1 MKLDADTLRAE
12 AEAHRARLQSPLWTD
27 DRGRRDD
34 SWTTK
39 LAQEARP
46 STMPHE
52 DAAPHDRFVQQLPMD
67 LGSILSE
74 RDESQHAQPA
84 KRGAEP
90 EPLLREI
97 LPRLDSISHGVQK
110 LTTAA
115 SNRPVGSGDA
125 PGWLASAAGDPHTY
139 DAPDAERK
147 GVCVRVL
154 PGTYAQLLQIQRK
167 MGLRTTAGAWEFLL
181 RLGFAAVQ
189 RGPTG

>member
-39 LAQEARP
+39 LAQEAHP
-46 STMPHE
+46 STMPRE

-74 RDESQHAQPA
+74 RDEAQHAQPA
-84 KRGAEP
+84 KRGADP

-110 LTTAA
+110 LTTAQ
-115 SNRPVGSGDA
+115 SRSPVGGGDA
-125 PGWLASAAGDPHTY
+125 SRWLASVAGDPHTY

-154 PGTYAQLLQIQRK
+154 PGTYAQLQQLQRK

-181 RLGFAAVQ
+181 RLGFAAVEKL
-189 RGPTG
+189 PAL